1 MSSKGDAMFTVD
13 VSELV
18 VSAED
23 LPALM
28 AVLKHHKYLYRDYQ
42 GKGKGFAG
50 GEYNYSYANHT
61 RGDRIKVKPMDEA
74 VWLYLETFG
83 KEEK

>member
-1 MSSKGDAMFTVD
+1 MFTVD
-13 VSELV
+13 VSDLV

-23 LPALM
+23 LPNLM
-28 AVLKHHKYLYRDYQ
+28 AVLKHSKYILKDYQ

-50 GEYNYSYANHT
+50 GEYDYKYVSHT
-61 RGDRIKVKPMDEA
+61 ERDKIKVKPMDDA

-83 KEEK
+83 KQD

>member
-1 MSSKGDAMFTVD
+1 MFTVD
-13 VSELV
+13 VSDLV
-18 VSAED
+18 ISADE

-28 AVLKHHKYLYRDYQ
+28 AVLKHNKFLLRDYA
-42 GKGKGFAG
+42 GKGKGFGG
-50 GEYNYSYANHT
+50 GEYDYKYVSHIE
-61 RGDRIKVKPMDEA
+61 RDKIKIKPMDDA

>member
-1 MSSKGDAMFTVD
+1 MFTVSVED
-13 VSELV
+13 LV

-28 AVLKHHKYLYRDYQ
+28 AILKHNKYLHREYQ

-50 GEYNYSYANHT
+50 NEYSYSYASHT
-61 RGDRIKVKPMDEA
+61 RGDKIKVKPMDDA
-74 VWLYLETFG
+74 LWLYLETFG